1 VANGCRNPSGAAE
14 ADGGLWHAYRRKWA
28 TERKH
33 LPLKDVAAAGGWND
47 VATLLKVY
55 QQPDPATLLV
65 VMSEPRK
72 VSEHI
77 SADVRKTGTGLR
89 SKKRRTRKCMRRFK

>member
-1 VANGCRNPSGAAE
+1 MDRHLFDKWLTVAESHAE
-14 ADGGLWHAYRRKWA
+14 LPKLDGGLWHAYRRKWA

-47 VATLLKVY
+47 VDTLLKVY
-55 QQPDPATLLV
+55 QQPDPATLLI

-72 VSEHI
+72 VSESI
-77 SADVRKTGTGLR
+77 SAAQ
-89 SKKRRTRKCMRRFK
+89 